1 MSLFLYDSI
10 QGGNR
15 AAFANKV
22 ITISNQLNINPDWL
36 MVVMKFE
43 SGLNSK
49 AQNTTSGATGL
60 IQFMPSTAI
69 GMGTTTTDLYNMS
82 NVEQLDY
89 VYLYLSKFAGEIRSL
104 TDLYLTVFYPVAIGK
119 SEDYI
124 LGNTDEQRKKI
135 ARQNK
140 IFDTNNDGYIT
151 KAEVKQYIESYA
163 KRIGFVEEVKKK
175 VG

>member
-1 MSLFLYDSI
+1 MALFLYDSI
-10 QGGNR
+10 KGGNK

-22 ITISNQLNINPDWL
+22 ITIANQLNINPDWL

-89 VYLYLSKFAGEIRSL
+89 VYLYLSRFSGEIRSL
-104 TDLYLTVFYPVAIGK
+104 TDLYLTIFYPVAVGK
-119 SEDYI
+119 SDDYV
-124 LGNTDEQRKKI
+124 LGSTEQQRKKI
-135 ARQNK
+135 AEQNK
-140 IFDTNNDGYIT
+140 IFDTNKDGYIT
-151 KAEVKQYIESYA
+151 KAEVKNYIENYA
-163 KRIGFVEEVKKK
+163 KKIGFVEEVKKK